1 MRWIQPGTDRI
12 EYCNALLGASRRWMM
27 AVQGSMVSMKET
39 LANSM
44 ARISSSKE
52 LIAKSDNRLRSYGAL
67 GSQQVNSSVRKG
79 TGETR

>member
-27 AVQGSMVSMKET
+27 AAQGSMVSNKET

-52 LIAKSDNRLRSYGAL
+52 LIAKSDSRLRSYGAL
-67 GSQQVNSSVRKG
+67 GSQQVDSSVRKG